1 MSTAVAALA
10 AAGLVI
16 GVLVFVAWP
25 FVAPERE
32 PRESAL
38 TEVERRRLAAAERRD
53 EAYGALQELEQDT
66 AAGKVTAEDSELE
79 RSRLRAEAAAALT
92 ELDALE
98 LPEHR
103 GGSEED

>member
-1 MSTAVAALA
+1 MIRSLDPAKRLRDRYGLAISTAMQCDVNGISWMYADL
-10 AAGLVI
+10 LN
-16 GVLVFVAWP
+16 
-25 FVAPERE
+25 
-32 PRESAL
+32 
-38 TEVERRRLAAAERRD
+38 
-53 EAYGALQELEQDT
+53 EAYRALQELEQDT